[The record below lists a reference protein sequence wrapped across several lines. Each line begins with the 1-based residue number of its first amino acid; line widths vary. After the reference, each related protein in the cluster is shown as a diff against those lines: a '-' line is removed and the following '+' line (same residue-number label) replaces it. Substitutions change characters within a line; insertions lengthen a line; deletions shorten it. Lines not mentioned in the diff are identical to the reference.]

1 MEEIFMNKEEILKKA
16 QRENIDEREEIVKD
30 HSLRYA
36 YGVMAMLTAFFT
48 FLRSQSG
55 QPTTDLIIVTCGS
68 VCASMAYRYYKTR
81 KGDDLFFA
89 ILMFVLCVLA
99 IIRFIMEH

>member
-1 MEEIFMNKEEILKKA
+1 MNKEEILKKA

-68 VCASMAYRYYKTR
+68 VCASMSYRYYKTR